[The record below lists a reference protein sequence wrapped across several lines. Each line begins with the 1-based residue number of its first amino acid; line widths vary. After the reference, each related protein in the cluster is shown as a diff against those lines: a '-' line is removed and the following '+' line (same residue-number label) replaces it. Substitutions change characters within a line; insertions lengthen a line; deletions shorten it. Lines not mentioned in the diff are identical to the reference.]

1 VPLVEALKDP
11 VAKVRKNAAEAL
23 GFFPK
28 ESERS
33 VTPLLASL
41 GDEDRAVRNA
51 AVLALGRIGQGIP
64 EVAASLSKLA
74 NDPDDET
81 RLNVLVAVAELG
93 QIQEKDISV
102 LVSALSAPYS
112 ETPRAAVRALSQLG
126 ASSPEKVLPAMTQ
139 VLEQQKMPAFGNA
152 LRVLR
157 SMKQAA
163 GPALPQ
169 IVAMY
174 ETVDQRIKIDILEAV
189 TIIDDKGEFAVPVL
203 RKALQDPASESRKEA
218 LIRLMRFRS
227 RPDVLLGPVRDVLK
241 DPDTENRLLAIA
253 IVRGFGMEGMS
264 ALPDLMNLTQD
275 PDVRVRSAALAALVV
290 FRPVSDNIL
299 AVLAKNLNDG
309 DSRIR
314 TAAINA
320 MRHVGPENAAKVIPI
335 LREAVKTE
343 KNAPTKRLM
352 ESVLESLEK
361 GPPQSGPKN

>member
-1 VPLVEALKDP
+1 MSD
-11 VAKVRKNAAEAL
+11 
-23 GFFPK
+23 
-28 ESERS
+28 
-33 VTPLLASL
+33 
-41 GDEDRAVRNA
+41 GDKAVRNST
-51 AVLALGRIGQGIP
+51 VLALGRIGQGIP
-64 EVAASLSKLA
+64 EVLASLSKLA

-81 RLNVLVAVAELG
+81 RLNVLVALAELG
-93 QIQEKDISV
+93 RIQEKDIPV
-102 LVSALSAPYS
+102 LVAALSAPYQ

-126 ASSPEKVLPAMTQ
+126 STYPEKVLHGMTQ
-139 VLEQQKMPAFGNA
+139 VLEQQKMPASGHA

-163 GPALPQ
+163 GPVLPQ
-169 IVAMY
+169 IVALY
-174 ETVDQRIKIDILEAV
+174 ETVDQRTKIDILETV
-189 TIIDDKGEFAVPVL
+189 TIIDDKGDFAVPIL

-253 IVRGFGMEGMS
+253 IVRGFGKEGIS
-264 ALPDLMNLTQD
+264 ALPDLMSMTQD

-290 FRPVSDNIL
+290 FQPVSDDVL
-299 AVLAKNLNDG
+299 ALLAKNLKDG

-320 MRHVGPENAAKVIPI
+320 MRNVGPDNAGKVIPI

-352 ESVLESLEK
+352 ESVVELLEK
-361 GPPQSGPKN
+361 GPPQSGQKN